1 MYVTVE
7 NVYKAYEQSDAEEK
21 NFNNDN
27 IPAELIKERNRQTW
41 NHLMIS
47 F

>member
-7 NVYKAYEQSDAEEK
+7 NVYKASKQSDAEK
-21 NFNNDN
+21 NNFNNDK
-27 IPAELIKERNRQTW
+27 IPAELMKERNRQTW